1 MQSPDLKKRL
11 SMTVPFAYAF
21 WSSVWILLSDR
32 VLLSLG
38 ATPELLVRVS
48 ILKGWLFTLV
58 TSVLL
63 YLLIRRGE
71 RSLRES
77 YALLSSIIEGT
88 TDAIFVKDIQG
99 RYGLINTSGAQ
110 RLGKSAAE
118 IIGTDDRDYV
128 SAEDFIQLQATDRA
142 VLSAK
147 MPQQLEETVTM
158 QGQTLTYL
166 TTKYPLCNVGGEVE
180 GLIGIARDI
189 TERQRMK
196 QEREALLQEL
206 QRRNR
211 ELEALNLVTANAVS
225 TLEIDA
231 LLHVLLDRLV
241 TVMAADLGL
250 IFLVQDDDLV
260 LAAHMGG
267 ARTDQYSS
275 FLINREI
282 ARIIRATEQL
292 LDIQDLRQDPR
303 FSTDSGNLPQTRHVL
318 GVPLKRHQQFVGVLQ
333 VEWHQSHASTESE
346 IHLLE
351 ITAERCAMALIN
363 AQLFEHTQQ
372 LQQRLQLQFDR
383 SPIACIIC
391 DRQGQ
396 VVDWNPA
403 AIAVFG
409 YSKADMLGKVPDG
422 VLRMAGDRRL
432 PAPLSGLDSGLDGET
447 STPMLQENCTKDG
460 RTIFCEWHHTP
471 LRQGNGEVMG
481 TLSMVQDVTAR
492 IQAEEQLRYSAF
504 YDALTQ
510 LPQRRLLQQRIQALL
525 DDSTASQ
532 PQSFAIFHLDLVRF
546 KVLKYSLGHQLAE
559 QLLMAI
565 ATRLQTRLPAQG
577 MLSRV
582 GTDEF
587 AILHEAIASLPEAI
601 QFAEDLQRDF
611 SQPFSLGTHTVFMQ
625 ITLGFVLRQE
635 GDDDS
640 EALLQA
646 ADIAMH
652 HARLRSSTGYAAFD
666 LEMRTQAL
674 DRLRLDSEMHR
685 ALDRQDFQ
693 LYYQPIIQVE
703 TRQLIGFEALLRWRH
718 HQAWISPVDFIPLA
732 EETGFIVPLGT
743 WVLRQACT
751 QLHNWHQQFPE
762 HPRLAISVNVSV
774 AQLMQPNFLD
784 IVDQV
789 LQETGLSPT
798 GLKLEVTETAVMENA
813 AQVSAVL
820 EQLKA
825 RHIRLCIDDFGTGY
839 SSLSY
844 LRTFPFDTLKVD
856 RSFVISLEQD
866 PKSLE
871 LIRMIRLLARS
882 LGMDMVAEGVE
893 TQAQLQQLQAL
904 GCEAAQGYLI
914 SRPIPP
920 YQAEEAI
927 ALGEWPWSATL

>member
-1 MQSPDLKKRL
+1 
-11 SMTVPFAYAF
+11 MTVPFAYAF
-21 WSSVWILLSDR
+21 WSSLWILLSDR
-32 VLLSLG
+32 VLLGLG

-71 RSLRES
+71 RSLRDS

-88 TDAIFVKDIQG
+88 TDAIFVKDLQG

-128 SAEDFIQLQATDRA
+128 SAEDVIQLQATDRA

-147 MPQQLEETVTM
+147 MPQQLEESVTM
-158 QGQTLTYL
+158 QGQRLTYL
-166 TTKYPLCNVGGEVE
+166 TTKYPLFNVQGGVE
-180 GLIGIARDI
+180 GVIGISRDI
-189 TERQRMK
+189 TERQQMK

-206 QRRNR
+206 QGRNR
-211 ELEALNLVTANAVS
+211 ELEALNLVTANAIS
-225 TLEIDA
+225 TLDLDA

-260 LAAHMGG
+260 LAAHMGD
-267 ARTDQYSS
+267 ARTDQYSD

-303 FSTDSGNLPQTRHVL
+303 FSAYPGNLPQTRHVL
-318 GVPLKRHQQFVGVLQ
+318 GVPLKRQNQFVGVLQ
-333 VEWHQSHASTESE
+333 VEWHQSHASTERE
-346 IHLLE
+346 IRLLE

-391 DRQGQ
+391 DRQGR

-403 AIAVFG
+403 AIATFG
-409 YSKADMLGKVPDG
+409 YTKADMVGKALDRVDAGAVDG
-422 VLRMAGDRRL
+422 EIVESDRSLATQILR
-432 PAPLSGLDSGLDGET
+432 LDGET
-447 STPMLQENCTKDG
+447 SRPMLREAQTQDG

-471 LRQGNGEVMG
+471 LRQANGEVIG
-481 TLSMVQDVTAR
+481 FLAMVQDVTAR
-492 IQAEEQLRYSAF
+492 LQTEEQLRHYAF
-504 YDALTQ
+504 YDSLTQ
-510 LPQRRLLQQRIQALL
+510 LPQRRLLQQRIQVLL
-525 DDSTASQ
+525 DESTATQ
-532 PQSFAIFHLDLVRF
+532 PKSFAIFHLDLVRF

-565 ATRLQTRLPAQG
+565 ATRLQTSLPPQG
-577 MLSRV
+577 LLSRV

-587 AILHEAIASLPEAI
+587 AILHEAIASLHDAVH
-601 QFAEDLQRDF
+601 FAEQLQRDF
-611 SQPFSLGTHTVFMQ
+611 SLPFSLGTHTVFVQ
-625 ITLGFVLRQE
+625 ITLGFVLSCDCD
-635 GDDDS
+635 GDS

-652 HARLRSSTGYAAFD
+652 HARMKSMAGGYAAFD
-666 LEMRTQAL
+666 LGMRAQAL

-693 LYYQPIIQVE
+693 LYYQPIIQME
-703 TRQLIGFEALLRWRH
+703 SGQLIGFEALLRWRH
-718 HQAWISPVDFIPLA
+718 HQEWISPTDFIPLA
-732 EETGFIVPLGT
+732 EETGFIVPLGI

-751 QLHNWHQQFPE
+751 QLQAWHRQFPDR
-762 HPRLAISVNVSV
+762 PLLAISVNVSV
-774 AQLMQPNFLD
+774 TQLVQPNFLAT
-784 IVDQV
+784 VDQV
-789 LQETGLSPT
+789 LEETGLPAIC
-798 GLKLEVTETAVMENA
+798 LKLEVTETAVMENA
-813 AQVSAVL
+813 AQVSTVL

-882 LGMDMVAEGVE
+882 LHMDMVAEGVE
-893 TQAQLQQLQAL
+893 TQEQLQQLQSL

-914 SRPIPP
+914 SRPIPS
-920 YQAEEAI
+920 YQAEQAI
-927 ALGEWPWSATL
+927 ALGEWPWPTPL

>member
-21 WSSVWILLSDR
+21 WSSLWILLSDR
-32 VLLSLG
+32 VLLSFG
-38 ATPELLVRVS
+38 ATPELLVRMS

-71 RSLRES
+71 RSLRTS

-88 TDAIFVKDIQG
+88 TDAIFVKDLQG

-110 RLGKSAAE
+110 RLGKLAAE

-128 SAEDFIQLQATDRA
+128 SSEDFIQLQATDRA
-142 VLSAK
+142 VLNAK

-158 QGQTLTYL
+158 QGQTVTYL
-166 TTKYPLCNVGGEVE
+166 TTKYPLFNVWGEVE
-180 GLIGIARDI
+180 GLIGISRDI

-206 QRRNR
+206 QGRNR
-211 ELEALNLVTANAVS
+211 DLEALNLVTANAIS

-250 IFLVQDDDLV
+250 IFLVKDDDLV
-260 LAAHMGG
+260 LAAHMGD
-267 ARTDQYSS
+267 ARSDGHND

-282 ARIIRATEQL
+282 ARIIRATGQL

-303 FSTDSGNLPQTRHVL
+303 FSTYSGLAQTRHVL
-318 GVPLKRHQQFVGVLQ
+318 GVPLKRQQQFVGILQ
-333 VEWHQSHASTESE
+333 VEWHQPHVSTDREVR
-346 IHLLE
+346 LLE

-363 AQLFEHTQQ
+363 AQLFERTQH

-391 DRQGQ
+391 DRQGR

-422 VLRMAGDRRL
+422 VLGVEGDRGL
-432 PAPLSGLDSGLDGET
+432 PTAISNIDRET
-447 STPMLQENCTKDG
+447 SPPRLQTNGTKDG

-471 LRQGNGEVMG
+471 LRQANGEVMG

-492 IQAEEQLRYSAF
+492 LQAEEQLRYSAF

-510 LPQRRLLQQRIQALL
+510 LPQRRLLQQRIQTLL
-525 DDSTASQ
+525 DESTASQ
-532 PQSFAIFHLDLVRF
+532 PKLFAIFHLDLVRF

-565 ATRLQTRLPAQG
+565 ATRLQTSLPAQG

-587 AILHEAIASLPEAI
+587 AILHEAIASLPEAM
-601 QFAEDLQRDF
+601 QFAEDLQRGF
-611 SQPFSLGTHTVFMQ
+611 SQPFSLGAHTVFMQ
-625 ITLGFVLRQE
+625 ITLGFVLRRD

-652 HARLRSSTGYAAFD
+652 HARLKSSTGYAAFD
-666 LEMRTQAL
+666 LGMRTQAL

-693 LYYQPIIQVE
+693 LHYQPIIQVE

-751 QLHNWHQQFPE
+751 QLHDWHQQFPE

-774 AQLMQPNFLD
+774 AQLMQPDFLD

-798 GLKLEVTETAVMENA
+798 CLKLEVTETAVMENA
-813 AQVSAVL
+813 AQVSTVL

-893 TQAQLQQLQAL
+893 TQEQLQQLQSL

-914 SRPIPP
+914 SRPIPS

-927 ALGEWPWSATL
+927 ALGEWPWPTPL